1 MGHTLSAKEIP
12 SIQGMPGTLQNIP
25 FADFLKRIHA
35 AKQEE
40 EKREKIRRLEQ
51 ELRELEEKKE
61 KREEEAAALR
71 EQIGCAEE
79 RVRGLR
85 EEKSRLIG
93 LLLSEG
99 GEV

>member
-1 MGHTLSAKEIP
+1 MNCVKCGAENPNAAVFCGVCGAK
-12 SIQGMPGTLQNIP
+12 
-25 FADFLKRIHA
+25 
-35 AKQEE
+35 
-40 EKREKIRRLEQ
+40 LESPE

>member
-1 MGHTLSAKEIP
+1 MICVKCGEENPNAAVFCGVCGAKLESP
-12 SIQGMPGTLQNIP
+12 
-25 FADFLKRIHA
+25 
-35 AKQEE
+35 E
-40 EKREKIRRLEQ
+40 EKRDKIRRLEQ

-61 KREEEAAALR
+61 TREEAAAALR